1 MIDSVLVLKD
11 KAFVV
16 EQLARKGYDT
26 TKIEVL
32 AVALTKKK
40 EMQGQL
46 DELRRERNTIQKDN
60 SIPAEYKK
68 ELRNRISDLEK
79 EFGGVDKIPESLKGL
94 EIKDYTDIMKQY
106 FAKAT
111 EGISKDD
118 EMYGLLPVNAE
129 LYGILQL
136 YNAKFMGYDTDTEW
150 LKACCYKVVVK
161 GNN

>member
-1 MIDSVLVLKD
+1 MFNNFTIEQILYSTTGTGQFTFDIAKEKFVTSSGEEID
-11 KAFVV
+11 
-16 EQLARKGYDT
+16 
-26 TKIEVL
+26 
-32 AVALTKKK
+32 
-40 EMQGQL
+40 
-46 DELRRERNTIQKDN
+46 
-60 SIPAEYKK
+60 
-68 ELRNRISDLEK
+68 ISLNLEK